1 MYLSKIEI
9 SNYKGIEY
17 LKVDFSPDINIIIGE
32 NGKNKTALIDAIRIL
47 YNIGKPNKDISI
59 TEEDFFINTET
70 GIAKSK
76 IEITYIFRDLS
87 DEQKGAFY
95 EFIVFS
101 EKPQDTYA
109 KVVISYEKREDKF
122 PMFNYTTGIG
132 DAQKADFNTFE
143 LFKHYYLGA
152 LRDSTKDLLNTRSN
166 ILGSVI
172 KQAVVRAKTEE
183 KYTTII
189 DTANQDLLKQP
200 EVNSTKTNINEKL
213 IEINKYFKDEQI
225 GLQISPTNIT
235 YILNSIKPF
244 LPYNKS
250 TLTNDGFNLRQ
261 NSLGFNNM
269 IYIATVLSDIN
280 EKTKEDSLSHF
291 ALLIEEPE
299 AHLHPQLQLNLYNFL
314 RKTNNQKNS
323 QLFITSHS
331 PTLTSKVK
339 FKNLILLDDYSYR
352 IDNCFKGR
360 VDEEIIED
368 TKKKKKLK
376 TADFKKRAKQLE
388 RYIDVTKSQLFF
400 SKGILLVEG
409 ISEELLIPAFCNIK
423 DFSLDD
429 YQIELVNVNGTSFYP
444 FIHLFNSTKSKK
456 RIPKRI
462 SILTD
467 EDQFPDSNKS
477 KYSFK
482 ELIAND
488 YAKLDELYEGI
499 KDGTENNRVNNLM
512 SVKNE
517 IEEISIQTAMKTFEF
532 KLAHSNV
539 IREKS
544 KFKENLLVE
553 FIDSFNSKKIK
564 LIEDYIET
572 LEVTDDKFNREQR
585 FKIALLL
592 WKTLPS
598 KSDFA
603 QDFAL
608 YLLENISRA
617 KTSFKIPQY
626 IKQAISHLTQ
636 EDV

>member
-1 MYLSKIEI
+1 MYLSSIKI
-9 SNYKGIEY
+9 SNYKGIEH

-47 YNIGKPNKDISI
+47 YNIGKPIKDITISD
-59 TEEDFFINTET
+59 EDFFIDTET

-76 IEITYIFRDLS
+76 IEITYIFKDLS
-87 DEQKGAFY
+87 DEQMGAFY

-101 EKPQDTYA
+101 EKPEDTYA
-109 KVVISYEKREDKF
+109 RVSISYEKREDKF
-122 PMFNYTTGIG
+122 PIFNYSTGIG

-143 LFKHYYLGA
+143 LFQHYYLGA
-152 LRDSTKDLLNTRSN
+152 LRDSTKDLLNTRNN

-172 KQAVVRAKTEE
+172 KQAVIRAKTEE
-183 KYTTII
+183 KYTAII

-213 IEINKYFKDEQI
+213 IEINKYFEDEQI

-244 LPYNKS
+244 LPYNQS
-250 TLTNDGFNLRQ
+250 TPTDGFNLNQ

-280 EKTKEDSLSHF
+280 EKTKEDNLSHF

-314 RKTNNQKNS
+314 RRTNNQKNS

-339 FKNLILLDDYSYR
+339 FKNLILLDEFSYR
-352 IDNCFKGR
+352 IDNSFKGR

-368 TKKKKKLK
+368 TKKKEKLK
-376 TADFKKRAKQLE
+376 IADFKKRAKQLE

-400 SKGILLVEG
+400 AKGVMLVEG
-409 ISEELLIPAFCNIK
+409 ISEELLIPAFCNIN
-423 DFSLDD
+423 DYSLDD

-444 FIHLFNSTKSKK
+444 FIHLFNSTNSKK

-462 SILTD
+462 SVITD
-467 EDQFPDSNKS
+467 EDQFPDSKKA
-477 KYSFK
+477 KYSFNK
-482 ELIAND
+482 LIASD
-488 YAKLDELYEGI
+488 YEKLDELYDGI
-499 KDGTENNRVNNLM
+499 KNGTKNRRVKNLF
-512 SVKNE
+512 SVKNKV
-517 IEEISIQTAMKTFEF
+517 EEISIQTAQKTFEF

-539 IREKS
+539 FKEKS
-544 KFKENLLVE
+544 RFKENLLVE
-553 FIDSFNSKKIK
+553 FIDSINPKKIE

-572 LEVTDDKFNREQR
+572 LEVTNDKFDKEQR

-608 YLLENISRA
+608 YLLENISKA
-617 KTSFKIPQY
+617 KSAFKIPRY
-626 IKQAISHLTQ
+626 IKLAISHLIQ

>member
-1 MYLSKIEI
+1 MHLSRIEI
-9 SNYKGIEY
+9 SNYKGIES

-47 YNIGKPNKDISI
+47 YNIGKPIKDISI
-59 TEEDFFINTET
+59 TDDDFFIDTET
-70 GIAKSK
+70 GISKTK
-76 IEITYIFRDLS
+76 IEITYIFKDLS
-87 DEQKGAFY
+87 EEQMGAFY

-101 EKPQDTYA
+101 EQPQNAYA
-109 KVVISYEKREDKF
+109 KIVISYERRDNKF
-122 PMFNYTTGIG
+122 PIFNYSTGIG
-132 DAQKADFNTFE
+132 DSQKADFNTFE
-143 LFKHYYLGA
+143 LFQHYYLGA
-152 LRDSTKDLLNTRSN
+152 LRDSTKDLLNTRNN

-172 KQAVVRAKTEE
+172 KQAVVRAKTEDE
-183 KYTTII
+183 YTTII
-189 DTANQDLLKQP
+189 DTANQDLLNQP

-213 IEINKYFKDEQI
+213 IEINKFFEDEQI

-250 TLTNDGFNLRQ
+250 SLTSDGFNLRQ

-280 EKTKEDSLSHF
+280 EKTKEDNLSHF
-291 ALLIEEPE
+291 SLLIEEPE

-339 FKNLILLDDYSYR
+339 FKNLILLDDLAYK

-360 VDEEIIED
+360 ASEEIIEN
-368 TKKKKKLK
+368 TKKKNKLK
-376 TADFKKRAKQLE
+376 IADFKKRAKQLE

-400 SKGILLVEG
+400 AKGILMVEG

-423 DFSLDD
+423 GFSLDD
-429 YQIELVNVNGTSFYP
+429 YQVELVNVNGTSFYP

-467 EDQFPDSNKS
+467 EDQFPSS
-477 KYSFK
+477 KKTKYAFK
-482 ELIAND
+482 ELIKND
-488 YAKLDELYEGI
+488 YEKLDELYEEIENGV
-499 KDGTENNRVNNLM
+499 KNNRVNNLI

-517 IEEISIQTAMKTFEF
+517 IDEICIQTAKKTFEF
-532 KLAHSNV
+532 KLAYCNV
-539 IREKS
+539 FNEKN

-553 FIDSFNSKKIK
+553 YVNSLKPEKIK
-564 LIEDYIET
+564 NIEDYIET
-572 LEVTDDKFNREQR
+572 LTVMNDKFTREQR
-585 FKIALLL
+585 SKVALLL
-592 WKTLPS
+592 WKSLPS
-598 KSDFA
+598 KSEFA

-608 YLLENISRA
+608 FLLDNISKA
-617 KTSFKIPQY
+617 KTLFNIPRY
-626 IKQAISHLTQ
+626 IRKSISHLIQ